1 MVALLAATLVYARG
15 RESELKRLKQLHA
28 LLVANSSADHIP
40 FNESLPLHEQV
51 ERLPYDASIEIKL
64 ERLITT
70 RVLSSGEYGRVYA
83 GELLSKNCRGHIME
97 VAVKGPRDAAKY
109 EHMKALVDELRI
121 LIAIGTHPN
130 VLGLV
135 GAVTKNMRKGGDL
148 YIILELCTADLKSF
162 LIKSRGNFM
171 NELSENEQKSSD
183 DYLMPTKETLKV
195 QGKLDKDKEKAK
207 QTSGYVSLSRSQNA
221 TVTTSDLISFT
232 YQVAN
237 GMEFLAK
244 KMCVHRDLAA
254 RNVLLTS
261 SRIVRIADFGLA
273 RQCDHLYHVQNF
285 QLPLPYKSMAPES
298 L

>member
-1 MVALLAATLVYARG
+1 MKFGQQIAHPSIKYLLIGGLIVGALMVALLAATLIYARG

-135 GAVTKNMRKGGDL
+135 GAVTKNMRK
-148 YIILELCTADLKSF
+148 F
-162 LIKSRGNFM
+162 
-171 NELSENEQKSSD
+171 
-183 DYLMPTKETLKV
+183 
-195 QGKLDKDKEKAK
+195 
-207 QTSGYVSLSRSQNA
+207 VSLRWFLLLNRFSFFHPIHNFRQSSILNSLKCFCTYVKLLCKIKELVSKLQCLQKITLNY
-221 TVTTSDLISFT
+221 LI
-232 YQVAN
+232 N
-237 GMEFLAK
+237 
-244 KMCVHRDLAA
+244 D
-254 RNVLLTS
+254 
-261 SRIVRIADFGLA
+261 
-273 RQCDHLYHVQNF
+273 
-285 QLPLPYKSMAPES
+285 
-298 L
+298 